1 MFLQNKKNAAGRV
14 FTFTTFGVFLF
25 FILALLSVLFL
36 KVSVVL
42 TPTREET
49 MADFLI
55 LLAKVF
61 SVAGIGLFIFFRFQ
75 RSLLKRV
82 DDESSLESHRPSGF
96 VLHTFEGLIQELKSK
111 EEALEHLKKEA
122 EDRAKRIKSYN
133 ENILQSVPSGVL
145 TFNCE
150 KIITTFNTAA
160 ETILDL
166 PPHQALKQSY
176 ETIFENNP
184 KMVRLLNRTLEQERD
199 ILRQDCM
206 IEQGEGKKIWLGLS
220 TSLLRDRHNE
230 IIGATLVFTDL
241 TEKKMLEEQ
250 VELKKRLVMMGE
262 MSAWV
267 AHEFRSY
274 MGTILGFARL
284 LEKKL
289 DKGDEKQAMV
299 TSITQ
304 ELLSME
310 HLITELL
317 SYSKKTVIEPT
328 PIVLT
333 DLLERIKNQFDESGK
348 YPGINWSLSFEEGL
362 PEIKLDQ
369 VLIRQSFTNLIQNAL
384 DAMEGKGGLKIN
396 AFSRRAS
403 RRVQIEISDTGD
415 GIPEEDLHK
424 VFLPFFTTKNK
435 GTGLGL
441 ALVHK
446 IILAH
451 NGHITVESQP
461 GKGTLFTIILPI
473 KQEQTILKEPEWK
486 QF

>member
-1 MFLQNKKNAAGRV
+1 MFFQNKKNHGGRL

-25 FILALLSVLFL
+25 LILALLSVLFL

-49 MADFLI
+49 TADFLI
-55 LLAKVF
+55 LLVKVF
-61 SVAGIGLFIFFRFQ
+61 SIAGIGFFIFFRIQ
-75 RSLLKRV
+75 NALLKRV
-82 DDESSLESHRPSGF
+82 GDESSTERHRPSGF
-96 VLHTFEGLIQELKSK
+96 VLNTFEGLIQELKSK
-111 EEALEHLKKEA
+111 EEALEQLKKEA
-122 EDRAKRIKSYN
+122 EDRAKRIESYN

-150 KIITTFNTAA
+150 KTITTFNTAA
-160 ETILDL
+160 EAILDL
-166 PPHQALKQSY
+166 PSDQALKKSY
-176 ETIFENNP
+176 ESIFENNP
-184 KMVRLLNRTLEQERD
+184 KMVRLLNKTLEKAQD

-206 IEQGEGKKIWLGLS
+206 IEHADGKKMWLGLS
-220 TSLLRDRHNE
+220 TSLLRDRNDQ

-274 MGTILGFARL
+274 MGTILGFSRL

-289 DKGDEKQAMV
+289 GAGDERQAMV
-299 TSITQ
+299 QSITD

-317 SYSKKTVIEPT
+317 SYSKKTVLAPT
-328 PIVLT
+328 PTVLT
-333 DLLERIKNQFDESGK
+333 DLLTRIKDQFDESGH
-348 YPGINWSLSFEEGL
+348 YPEIDWALSFEADF

-369 VLIRQSFTNLIQNAL
+369 VLMRQSFTNLIQNAL
-384 DAMEGKGGLKIN
+384 DAMEGKGCLKIN
-396 AFSRRAS
+396 AFFRRAA

-415 GIPEEDLHK
+415 GIAEEDLHK

-451 NGHITVESQP
+451 NGHITVESRA
-461 GKGTLFTIILPI
+461 GAGTLFTIILPV
-473 KQEQTILKEPEWK
+473 KQEQPLVKEPEWK

>member
-1 MFLQNKKNAAGRV
+1 MISDKKNTQGRL
-14 FTFTTFGVFLF
+14 FTFTSFGTFLF
-25 FILALLSVLFL
+25 LILALLSVLFL
-36 KVSVVL
+36 KISIVL
-42 TPTREET
+42 TPASEET
-49 MADFLI
+49 TADVI
-55 LLAKVF
+55 LLLVKVF
-61 SVAGIGLFIFFRFQ
+61 SVAGIGLFTFSRFQ
-75 RSLLKRV
+75 KALLNRV
-82 DDESSLESHRPSGF
+82 ASEVQPGEHRPDGF
-96 VLHTFEGLIQELKSK
+96 VINTFEGLIQELKAK
-111 EEALEHLKKEA
+111 EEALEILKKAA
-122 EDRAKRIKSYN
+122 EDRAVDIESYN

-150 KIITTFNTAA
+150 KIITTFNPAA
-160 ETILDL
+160 EAILDL
-166 PPHQALKQSY
+166 PSDQALEKPY
-176 ETIFENNP
+176 ETIFEHNP
-184 KMVRLLNRTLEQERD
+184 KMVYLLNKTLKRAQD

-206 IEQGEGKKIWLGLS
+206 FEQRHGKKMWLGLS
-220 TSLLRDRHNE
+220 TSLLRDRHE
-230 IIGATLVFTDL
+230 KIIGATLVFTDL

-289 DKGDEKQAMV
+289 DEGDERQPMV
-299 TSITQ
+299 SSITD

-317 SYSKKTVIEPT
+317 SYSKKTLIAPT
-328 PIVLT
+328 PTVLT
-333 DLLERIKNQFDESGK
+333 DLLERIKDQFDTGGQ
-348 YPGINWSLSFEEGL
+348 YPEIDWNLSFEDDF

-369 VLIRQSFTNLIQNAL
+369 VLLRQSFTNLIQNAL
-384 DAMEGKGGLKIN
+384 DAMEGQGCITIK
-396 AFSRRAS
+396 AFFRRPA
-403 RRVQIEISDTGD
+403 RRVQIEISDTGQ
-415 GIPEEDLHK
+415 GISAEDLHK
-424 VFLPFFTTKNK
+424 VFLPFFTTKTK

-451 NGHITVESQP
+451 NGHITVENKQN
-461 GKGTLFTIILPI
+461 KGTLFTIILPI
-473 KQEQTILKEPEWK
+473 KQEQTLLKEPEWK

>member
-1 MFLQNKKNAAGRV
+1 MLISNKKSTQGRL
-14 FTFTTFGVFLF
+14 FTFTSFGTFLF
-25 FILALLSVLFL
+25 LILALLSVLFL
-36 KVSVVL
+36 KISIVL
-42 TPTREET
+42 TPASEET
-49 MADFLI
+49 TGDVI
-55 LLAKVF
+55 LLLVKVF
-61 SVAGIGLFIFFRFQ
+61 SVAGIGLFIFSRFQ
-75 RSLLKRV
+75 KSLLNRV
-82 DDESSLESHRPSGF
+82 TGEIQASQHRPSKF
-96 VLHTFEGLIQELKSK
+96 VINTFEGLIQELKAK
-111 EEALEHLKKEA
+111 EEALEILKKAA
-122 EDRAKRIKSYN
+122 EDHAVDIESYN

-150 KIITTFNTAA
+150 KIITTFNPAA
-160 ETILDL
+160 EMILDL
-166 PPHQALKQSY
+166 LSNQVLEKSY
-176 ETIFENNP
+176 ETVFEDNP
-184 KMVRLLNRTLEQERD
+184 KMVHLLNKTLESAQN

-206 IEQGEGKKIWLGLS
+206 IEQVTGKKMWLGLS
-220 TSLLRDRHNE
+220 TSLLRDRHE
-230 IIGATLVFTDL
+230 KIIGATLVFSDL

-289 DKGDEKQAMV
+289 DEGDERQPMV
-299 TSITQ
+299 ASITD

-310 HLITELL
+310 HLISELL

-328 PIVLT
+328 PTLLT
-333 DLLERIKNQFDESGK
+333 DLLRRIKDQFDTGGE
-348 YPGINWSLSFEEGL
+348 YPEINWDLSFEDNF

-369 VLIRQSFTNLIQNAL
+369 ILLRQSFTNLIQNAL
-384 DAMEGKGGLKIN
+384 DAMEGCGRLTIK
-396 AFSRRAS
+396 AFFRRTAK
-403 RRVQIEISDTGD
+403 RVQIEISDTGD
-415 GIPEEDLHK
+415 GILAEDLHK
-424 VFLPFFTTKNK
+424 VFLPFFTTKTK

-451 NGHITVESQP
+451 NGHITVENQQK
-461 GKGTLFTIILPI
+461 KGTLFTIILPI
-473 KQEQTILKEPEWK
+473 KPEQTLLKEPEWK